1 MYWSENG
8 DLVAIV
14 TEDSYYILRYNAA
27 EAAQSFATNQGIDED
42 GVESALDVRW
52 RGGGHLMRGG
62 GAGQWLFDERWRGGA
77 VAV

>member
-52 RGGGHLMRGG
+52 RGGGGV
-62 GAGQWLFDERWRGGA
+62 DDI
-77 VAV
+77 